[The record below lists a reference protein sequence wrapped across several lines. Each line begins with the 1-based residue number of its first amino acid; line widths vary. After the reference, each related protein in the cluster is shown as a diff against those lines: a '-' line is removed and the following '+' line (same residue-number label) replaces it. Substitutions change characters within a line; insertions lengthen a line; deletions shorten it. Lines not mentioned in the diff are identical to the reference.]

1 MPGIQK
7 SVRLPAETLK
17 EIEQIVKET
26 GMDFSSI
33 TKDLLTEAI
42 KIRRCPGIVFVEGV
56 RGRRARVAGTGI
68 EVWEVIATY
77 QSVGDNFK
85 RLKKAYQWLS
95 PDQLR
100 AALVYYA
107 MYPEEIDRQI
117 EKNEGW
123 NANKIRE
130 RYPFLDSPS

>member
-7 SVRLPAETLK
+7 SVRLPTETLK
-17 EIEQIVKET
+17 EIEQMVKET

-42 KIRRCPGIVFVEGV
+42 KIRRCPGIVFAEGV

-77 QSVGDNFK
+77 RSVGDNFK
-85 RLKKAYQWLS
+85 RLKKAYEWLT

-100 AALVYYA
+100 AALSYYSI
-107 MYPEEIDRQI
+107 YPEEIDRQI
-117 EKNEGW
+117 EKNESW
-123 NANKIRE
+123 DAKKIRD